1 MDKPRYLAILG
12 LTLALTG
19 CANLMSVHRTTDFS
33 NGSSSFV
40 DIKQRGVFT
49 NAHFGNT
56 NNSKTVIYA
65 EPSPDA
71 LSAYSA
77 DISAKLSSNSSK
89 SLAYAQGLREVAV
102 FTGIRSQT
110 IQLLRDSRYR
120 DCEAYMNGA
129 LSEGEYGLA
138 VRRHQRLTIAL
149 MAIEQLLATGNQPT
163 ISIGSTGRASTG
175 GDKNLKAKQ
184 LELATEMEK
193 LKEQIDTEDLT
204 EEQTKALEDKL
215 KSKEKEKAAVDEQL
229 ENVIDAEIASSTTP
243 SVGTPGEKV
252 RRYDENSVEA
262 VRAIVMKVLSI
273 DDLGSKCVIALT
285 ENVEHQAAFR
295 KICDEY
301 FQATLKL
308 QSMRLQAL
316 EAKMKLAI
324 MKDDSK
330 EVDRVLSELVN
341 VIPNLGVNTVIRVQS
356 DQ

>member
-12 LTLALTG
+12 LTITLTG

-33 NGSSSFV
+33 NGNSSFV

-49 NAHFGNT
+49 NAHFDKT
-56 NNSKTVIYA
+56 NNAKTVICA

-77 DISAKLSSNSSK
+77 DISAKLSSNSSN
-89 SLAYAQGLREVAV
+89 SLAYAQGLREGAV

-149 MAIEQLLATGNQPT
+149 MAIEQLLATGTQPT

-175 GDKNLKAKQ
+175 DDKNLKAKQ
-184 LELATEMEK
+184 LELATEM
-193 LKEQIDTEDLT
+193 IDTEDLT
-204 EEQTKALEDKL
+204 EDQTKALEDKL

-229 ENVIDAEIASSTTP
+229 ENVIDAEIVSSTTP
-243 SVGTPGEKV
+243 SVGTPGENV
-252 RRYDENSVEA
+252 RRNDENSVEA

-285 ENVEHQAAFR
+285 ENVEYQAAFR
-295 KICDEY
+295 KICDEH
-301 FQATLKL
+301 FQAIQKL
-308 QSMRLQAL
+308 QSMQLEAL

-324 MKDDSK
+324 KKGDSK
-330 EVDRVLSELVN
+330 EVDKVLSELVN
-341 VIPNLGVNTVIRVQS
+341 AIPNLGVNAVIRVQNG
-356 DQ
+356 Q

>member
-12 LTLALTG
+12 LTIALTG

-33 NGSSSFV
+33 NGNSSFV

-49 NAHFGNT
+49 NAHFDKT
-56 NNSKTVIYA
+56 NNAKTVICA

-77 DISAKLSSNSSK
+77 DISAKLSSNSSN
-89 SLAYAQGLREVAV
+89 SLAYAQGLREGAV

-149 MAIEQLLATGNQPT
+149 MAIEQLLATGTQPT

-175 GDKNLKAKQ
+175 DDKNLKAKQ
-184 LELATEMEK
+184 LELATEMGK

-204 EEQTKALEDKL
+204 EDQTKALEDKL

-229 ENVIDAEIASSTTP
+229 ENVIDAEIVSSTTP
-243 SVGTPGEKV
+243 SVGTPGENV
-252 RRYDENSVEA
+252 RRNDENSVEA

-285 ENVEHQAAFR
+285 ENVEYQAAFR
-295 KICDEY
+295 KICDEH
-301 FQATLKL
+301 FQAIQKL
-308 QSMRLQAL
+308 QSMQLEAL

-324 MKDDSK
+324 KKGDSK
-330 EVDRVLSELVN
+330 EVDKVLSELVN
-341 VIPNLGVNTVIRVQS
+341 AIPNLGVNAVIRVQNG
-356 DQ
+356 Q